1 MKKINNLFLMTIA
14 NTGGTGITAIFWFI
28 IAALLVPSEYGEIQ
42 YFIAIAGLGY
52 IISLIGTSEVITVY
66 TAKKIQL
73 QSTLIL
79 ISLIAG
85 TISGVVI
92 LFLFSKVDVNFLIL
106 AFIINDIGLGY
117 LLGKKFFSK
126 YSKYLV
132 TQKSLTLGLGLSFYF
147 IFGVEGILFGLALS
161 YIHFTIII
169 FNVLKSSKI
178 NFSLLKTHFGFVGN
192 NYAISIS
199 SVAKNNLDKIIVVP
213 IIGFEVL
220 GNYALALQF
229 YAVFMIFSK
238 VVYQYTLPHDSV
250 GQTTTKAKVIA
261 LILSVIITVL
271 GITITPFIM
280 PIIFPEYNEAIIA
293 IQIISLAVI
302 PSTVGLILTS
312 KFLGN
317 ENSKIVLSG
326 RIMFVIT
333 IITLIVI
340 LTPIYG
346 IVGIASSFVIAS
358 IIQSI
363 LFVCYK
369 LKKNF

>member
-1 MKKINNLFLMTIA
+1 MKKINNLFLMTISNA
-14 NTGGTGITAIFWFI
+14 GGSGITAIFWFI

-42 YFIAIAGLGY
+42 YLIAIAGLGY
-52 IISLIGTSEVITVY
+52 TISLIGTSEVISVY

-73 QSTLIL
+73 QSTLIS

-85 TISGVVI
+85 IVSGLVL

-192 NYAISIS
+192 NYAINIS
-199 SVAKNNLDKIIVVP
+199 GIARNNIDKIIVVP
-213 IIGFEVL
+213 IIGFEML

-250 GQTTTKAKVIA
+250 DQTTTKAKVIA

-280 PIIFPEYNEAIIA
+280 PVIFPEYTEAIIA

-302 PSTVGLILTS
+302 PSTVALILTS

-317 ENSKIVLSG
+317 ENSKIVLAG

-333 IITLIVI
+333 IITLIVV

-358 IIQSI
+358 TIQSV
-363 LFVCYK
+363 LFVYYK
-369 LKKNF
+369 LKKNL

>member
-1 MKKINNLFLMTIA
+1 M
-14 NTGGTGITAIFWFI
+14 
-28 IAALLVPSEYGEIQ
+28 
-42 YFIAIAGLGY
+42 
-52 IISLIGTSEVITVY
+52 
-66 TAKKIQL
+66 
-73 QSTLIL
+73 
-79 ISLIAG
+79 
-85 TISGVVI
+85 
-92 LFLFSKVDVNFLIL
+92 
-106 AFIINDIGLGY
+106 
-117 LLGKKFFSK
+117 
-126 YSKYLV
+126 
-132 TQKSLTLGLGLSFYF
+132 
-147 IFGVEGILFGLALS
+147 
-161 YIHFTIII
+161 
-169 FNVLKSSKI
+169 
-178 NFSLLKTHFGFVGN
+178 GN

-358 IIQSI
+358 IIQSV

>member
-1 MKKINNLFLMTIA
+1 M
-14 NTGGTGITAIFWFI
+14 
-28 IAALLVPSEYGEIQ
+28 
-42 YFIAIAGLGY
+42 
-52 IISLIGTSEVITVY
+52 
-66 TAKKIQL
+66 
-73 QSTLIL
+73 
-79 ISLIAG
+79 
-85 TISGVVI
+85 
-92 LFLFSKVDVNFLIL
+92 
-106 AFIINDIGLGY
+106 
-117 LLGKKFFSK
+117 
-126 YSKYLV
+126 
-132 TQKSLTLGLGLSFYF
+132 
-147 IFGVEGILFGLALS
+147 
-161 YIHFTIII
+161 
-169 FNVLKSSKI
+169 
-178 NFSLLKTHFGFVGN
+178 LKTHFGFVGN

-213 IIGFEVL
+213 IIGFEIL

-312 KFLGN
+312 GFLGN

-369 LKKNF
+369 LKKDF

>member
-1 MKKINNLFLMTIA
+1 MKKINNLFLMIIA
-14 NTGGTGITAIFWFI
+14 NTGGSGITAIFWFI

-117 LLGKKFFSK
+117 LLGKRFFSK

-213 IIGFEVL
+213 IIGFEIL
-220 GNYALALQF
+220 GNYALA
-229 YAVFMIFSK
+229 
-238 VVYQYTLPHDSV
+238 HDSV

-358 IIQSI
+358 IIQSV

-369 LKKNF
+369 LKKDF